1 MEVGGT
7 MSTESPKKNP
17 EESKP
22 PIETERKL
30 IIAMVPRPKKPKEHT
45 KPS

>member
-7 MSTESPKKNP
+7 MSTESPKRNP
-17 EESKP
+17 EEPK

-30 IIAMVPRPKKPKEHT
+30 IIAMVPRPKKPDEQP